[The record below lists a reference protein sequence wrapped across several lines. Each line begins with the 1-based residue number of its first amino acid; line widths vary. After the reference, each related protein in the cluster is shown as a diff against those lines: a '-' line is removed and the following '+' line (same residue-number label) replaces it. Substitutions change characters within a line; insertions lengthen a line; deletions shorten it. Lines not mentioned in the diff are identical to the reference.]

1 MGRPI
6 PKQSFVS
13 GHRRHRGSMMHSHGC
28 FLFATFLVR
37 DDVVVMGGYW
47 SVDVGVDVIPNA
59 RKRKGKEGEGKVK

>member
-1 MGRPI
+1 
-6 PKQSFVS
+6 
-13 GHRRHRGSMMHSHGC
+13 MMHSHGC

-47 SVDVGVDVIPNA
+47 SVDVGVDGIPNA